1 MRLLSLSIEEIL
13 QLSEKL
19 EKEIKAVKE
28 DLIRMC
34 WFMRGGLTLEE
45 AYNTDY
51 QDREI
56 IAKLIESN
64 LELTQKTKMAFF

>member
-1 MRLLSLSIEEIL
+1 M
-13 QLSEKL
+13 
-19 EKEIKAVKE
+19 
-28 DLIRMC
+28 
-34 WFMRGGLTLEE
+34 TLEE

-64 LELTQKTKMAFF
+64 LELTKQSKLPFF

>member
-1 MRLLSLSIEEIL
+1 
-13 QLSEKL
+13 
-19 EKEIKAVKE
+19 
-28 DLIRMC
+28 
-34 WFMRGGLTLEE
+34 MRGGLTLEE

-64 LELTQKTKMAFF
+64 LEIANKTRLPFF